1 MSYTI
6 AIQMTADRAP
16 GVGRI
21 LVLLLLLESREK
33 RWCGHQT
40 G

>member
-1 MSYTI
+1 MSYTAVFQLI
-6 AIQMTADRAP
+6 VDRAP
-16 GVGRI
+16 EAGRI
-21 LVLLLLLESREK
+21 LVLLLLLASREK